1 MTTKDSQS
9 NKNEKHDGSRS
20 ISYGTS
26 KLIFL
31 DTEATGNNPKT
42 DRLCQVCYKTEGE
55 GVRTGYFKPPL
66 PISVE
71 AMSVTHITNKMVE
84 NAEPFSES
92 LMKKELQVLLEGGV
106 MVAHNALFDIAMLRV
121 EGVEV
126 SRFID
131 TLRVVRYLDPDNKI
145 PRHGIQYLRYFLD
158 LEVEGNAHD
167 AESDVR
173 VLEAL
178 YMRLYA
184 KIPDIDKMV
193 EISSTP
199 TLFKR
204 FIFGKYKGSMIEEV
218 LKTDRRYME
227 WLLNN
232 MLSAEQDTD
241 EDWIYT
247 LKYYLS
253 LKAS

>member
-1 MTTKDSQS
+1 MID
-9 NKNEKHDGSRS
+9 
-20 ISYGTS
+20 

-42 DRLCQVCYKTEGE
+42 DRLCQVCYKTEKG
-55 GVRTGYFKPPL
+55 GIRTEYFKPPL

-84 NAEPFSES
+84 KAQAFAQSQ
-92 LMKKELQVLLEGGV
+92 MKKELQALLNEGV
-106 MVAHNALFDIAMLRV
+106 MVAHNALFDIAMLRA

-126 SRFID
+126 PRFID
-131 TLRVVRYLDPDNKI
+131 TLRVVRHLDPDNKV
-145 PRHGIQYLRYFLD
+145 PKHGIQYLRYFLE
-158 LEVEGNAHD
+158 LEVAGNAHD
-167 AESDVR
+167 AESDVMA
-173 VLEAL
+173 LEAL
-178 YMRLYA
+178 FKRLYA
-184 KIPDIDKMV
+184 KLPDIGKML

-204 FIFGKYKGSMIEEV
+204 FIFGKYKGSSIEEV
-218 LKTDRRYME
+218 LRTDRRYME

-247 LKYYLS
+247 LKYHLGR
-253 LKAS
+253 